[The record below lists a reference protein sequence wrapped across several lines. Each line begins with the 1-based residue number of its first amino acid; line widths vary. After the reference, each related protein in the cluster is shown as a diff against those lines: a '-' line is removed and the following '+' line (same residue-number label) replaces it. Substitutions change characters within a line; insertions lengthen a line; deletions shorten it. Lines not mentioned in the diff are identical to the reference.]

1 MGSAAGRKEGL
12 RISLFARQAL
22 EMLVAKLEKLSQLK
36 RQLQKE
42 QRVMDDMEL
51 QRSLPTGTALF
62 NKKRL
67 AEAISGQ
74 NEVRHPIFSLHQF
87 LTHFPLAAAEDRLR
101 RYSKSAPESKRH
113 QEKNGTKQ
121 LRGERAVDGASEAAH
136 RCAAGGK
143 GRRAAGTGEEHE
155 LLTRKTD

>member
-12 RISLFARQAL
+12 RISLFAPQAL

-74 NEVRHPIFSLHQF
+74 NEVRHPIFSLH
-87 LTHFPLAAAEDRLR
+87 
-101 RYSKSAPESKRH
+101 
-113 QEKNGTKQ
+113 
-121 LRGERAVDGASEAAH
+121 
-136 RCAAGGK
+136 
-143 GRRAAGTGEEHE
+143 
-155 LLTRKTD
+155 

>member
-74 NEVRHPIFSLHQF
+74 NEARHPIFSLHQF
-87 LTHFPLAAAEDRLR
+87 LTHSPLAAAEDRLR

-136 RCAAGGK
+136 
-143 GRRAAGTGEEHE
+143 
-155 LLTRKTD
+155 